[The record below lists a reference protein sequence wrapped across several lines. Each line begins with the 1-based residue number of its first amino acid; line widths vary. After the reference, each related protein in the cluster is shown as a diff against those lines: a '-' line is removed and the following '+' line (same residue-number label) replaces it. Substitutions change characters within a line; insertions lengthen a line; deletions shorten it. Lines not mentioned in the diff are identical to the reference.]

1 MKYLNS
7 LVFLGLMIMVA
18 GCQKKD
24 KDQPKKASHHTSAH
38 AAKAAQGGK
47 KGPTK
52 LETKKS
58 AAHKAEVK
66 KVAPVAQAK
75 ADKDSKK
82 AAPKKDMKKAADNKK
97 N

>member
-7 LVFLGLMIMVA
+7 LVFLGLMVMVA

-24 KDQPKKASHHTSAH
+24 KVEPKKGSHHTSVQVV
-38 AAKAAQGGK
+38 KEVKGGK

-58 AAHKAEVK
+58 AVYKNDGK
-66 KVAPVAQAK
+66 KSEIKSV
-75 ADKDSKK
+75 
-82 AAPKKDMKKAADNKK
+82 APKKASKDNVKVQRQSIE
-97 N
+97 